1 MSRLLLDKED
11 VKVASIKA
19 SVEFLLAEMTK
30 QNRELFTHQELED
43 ILLDIYNLVK

>member
-43 ILLDIYNLVK
+43 ILLDIYNLTK

>member
-1 MSRLLLDKED
+1 MSKLLLDKED

-19 SVEFLLAEMTK
+19 SVEFLLSEMTK

-43 ILLDIYNLVK
+43 ILLDIYNLTK

>member
-1 MSRLLLDKED
+1 MSKLLLDKED

-43 ILLDIYNLVK
+43 ILLDIYNLTK